1 MADAPLLRPPPR
13 RPSTRP
19 RVGLS
24 QEPLERLG
32 RQGQAIAEERGL

>member
-24 QEPLERLG
+24 QNRSSASADKAKQSLKNAG
-32 RQGQAIAEERGL
+32 